1 MKLAVVILAAGKGT
15 RMNSDIPKVCHK
27 VGDKTM
33 IEHVVNTVNGLNK
46 EINKKIYVVVSKENI
61 EAIRNVLQDEK
72 IRFKIQYEQL
82 GTAHAV
88 ISAMPCCDN
97 SKDILVLLGDVP
109 LIKTKTLG
117 KIINTNCDAV
127 IIGFIDTNIE
137 NRFGRIVIKNNRVN
151 KIVEYNDATD
161 DEKKIQLCNSGM
173 LWLKSTHVHLLKHIK
188 NNNNKGEYYLTDI
201 IGIMVNMGLDIG
213 FMEIDFS
220 QCVGVNTVS
229 DLIKCNEIYNQIK

>member
-1 MKLAVVILAAGKGT
+1 MLAIVILAAGKGT

-33 IEHVVNTVNGLNK
+33 IEHVVNTVNGIENSLKK
-46 EINKKIYVVVSKENI
+46 EIYVVVSKENI
-61 EAIRNVLQDEK
+61 EIIRKALKDEK
-72 IRFKIQYEQL
+72 LRFKIQYEQL

-88 ISAMPCCDN
+88 ISAIPCCDD

-109 LIKTKTLG
+109 LIKSKTLS
-117 KIINTNCDAV
+117 KVVNTNCDAV
-127 IIGFIDTNIE
+127 IVGFGDTNIE

-151 KIVEYNDATD
+151 KIVEYNDATN

-201 IGIMVNMGLDIG
+201 IGIMVDMDLNIG

-220 QCVGVNTVS
+220 QCIGVNTRS